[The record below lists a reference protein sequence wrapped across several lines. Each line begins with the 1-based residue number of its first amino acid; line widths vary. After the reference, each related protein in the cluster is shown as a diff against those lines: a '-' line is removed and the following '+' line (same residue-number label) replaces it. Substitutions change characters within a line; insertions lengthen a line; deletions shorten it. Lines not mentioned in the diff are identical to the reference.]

1 LWSIHVGR
9 VWPPRKRDLPK
20 HDPEKW
26 KPVFRK
32 IMLKQKDSA
41 GARFNS
47 VESGSKAKPV
57 CATMPQ

>member
-1 LWSIHVGR
+1 MLAEFGR
-9 VWPPRKRDLPK
+9 RASVICPK

-47 VESGSKAKPV
+47 VESGPKAKPV